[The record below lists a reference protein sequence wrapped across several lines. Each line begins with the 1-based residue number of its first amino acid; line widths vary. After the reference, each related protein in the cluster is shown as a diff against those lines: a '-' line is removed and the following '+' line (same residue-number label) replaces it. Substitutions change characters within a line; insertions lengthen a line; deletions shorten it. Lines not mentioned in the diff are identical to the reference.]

1 MFVLISFTKLLI
13 NLIFKI
19 EHNFYGF
26 TIMMGSLNWIT
37 IESHLDWIQYSF
49 NKITKVQVPSMV
61 IKNMATFQ
69 KFGFFKVH
77 FGIFAN
83 CHIFIFKEQI

>member
-1 MFVLISFTKLLI
+1 
-13 NLIFKI
+13 
-19 EHNFYGF
+19 
-26 TIMMGSLNWIT
+26 MGSLNWIT
-37 IESHLDWIQYSF
+37 IESHYLDWIQYSS

-83 CHIFIFKEQI
+83 CHIFIFQRAKLIGGIEKTGKDDN